1 MDLCVAANLHLH
13 MSYQAG
19 CSLAM
24 PAQGIKPQL
33 QDLNRKVLVGDA
45 LAVFPQGWIGPFSTS
60 SVHCSMSITCSPPPD
75 TGLFTSPNK
84 TYDAPKWRS
93 QMNELEARVR
103 GRLLV
108 PGMI

>member
-19 CSLAM
+19 FSLAM

-33 QDLNRKVLVGDA
+33 QDLNRKALVRDA
-45 LAVFPQGWIGPFSTS
+45 LAIFPQARIGPFSTS
-60 SVHCSMSITCSPPPD
+60 SVDCSILFTCSPPPY
-75 TGLFTSPNK
+75 TGLFTSPTK
-84 TYDAPKWRS
+84 TYDAPKGRS
-93 QMNELEARVR
+93 QMNELEARLR